1 MCPWG
6 ENYEPTMS
14 LIVAAPSRFEG
25 QPLPLVELV
34 QKSQSAGTRE
44 RCSCQGCPSVPL
56 PRPSERARAGTLLHA
71 FPHLTLACPCSQVEF
86 RGCHLLRHFARDDN
100 ATLSNLTGIC

>member
-1 MCPWG
+1 
-6 ENYEPTMS
+6 MS

-56 PRPSERARAGTLLHA
+56 PRPSEGTRAPEEIRYSRLDQGTDVSG
-71 FPHLTLACPCSQVEF
+71 LTLTLEQQRLSSQDPRQVT
-86 RGCHLLRHFARDDN
+86 R
-100 ATLSNLTGIC
+100 SQ

>member
-1 MCPWG
+1 M
-6 ENYEPTMS
+6 
-14 LIVAAPSRFEG
+14 
-25 QPLPLVELV
+25 Q
-34 QKSQSAGTRE
+34 
-44 RCSCQGCPSVPL
+44 
-56 PRPSERARAGTLLHA
+56 RAGTLLHA